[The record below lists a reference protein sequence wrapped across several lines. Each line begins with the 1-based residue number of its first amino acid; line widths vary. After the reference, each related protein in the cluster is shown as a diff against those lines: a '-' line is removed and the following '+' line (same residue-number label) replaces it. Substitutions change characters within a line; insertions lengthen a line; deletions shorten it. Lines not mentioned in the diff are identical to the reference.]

1 MSARRAGARRRA
13 LCARFARSES
23 GAAMVEFA
31 IVALILFSFVFAII
45 DFGRAL
51 FLYNNLTNAAREG
64 ARFGATQFGPGG
76 PCVTAQAAIIERTT
90 SRIREFNN
98 GAAANPAQYVS
109 VSCLPLMAGVPT
121 RITVSIN
128 NYPFDALT
136 PLPQLQALTLG
147 TATIPI
153 SSVVRFEGA
162 ADMSP

>member
-1 MSARRAGARRRA
+1 MSARRAGAR
-13 LCARFARSES
+13 LLARFARSES

-76 PCVTAQAAIIERTT
+76 PCATAQAEIIARTA
-90 SRIREFNN
+90 SRIVEFNN
-98 GAAANPAQYVS
+98 GAAANPAQYVT
-109 VSCLPLMAGVPT
+109 VSCLPLVSGIPS

-128 NYPFDALT
+128 NYPFDAIT
-136 PLPQLQALTLG
+136 PLPQLQSLTLG
-147 TATIPI
+147 TAAIPI

-162 ADMSP
+162 ADMAP